1 MCISKEKFY
10 FLEKVT
16 IDNMIQMRHDKYLQ
30 NIQTQLVVANVN
42 KSMHN
47 MQMIKSILNLNR

>member
-1 MCISKEKFY
+1 MCISKQKYY

-30 NIQTQLVVANVN
+30 NIQTQLVVTNVN

-47 MQMIKSILNLNR
+47 M

>member
-16 IDNMIQMRHDKYLQ
+16 IENMIQWRHDKYFQ

-47 MQMIKSILNLNR
+47 TQMIKSILNLNR